1 MSKLDTIKYQ
11 GNDYATVPVRLKEFR
26 QKHPRAGLTSTP
38 TFGED
43 GSLTFKV
50 EIIADRSD
58 EYSATATGHAHYTA
72 KEMAN
77 RKAFEKL
84 ETVATGRALS
94 MLGYLN
100 NGQVASTEEML
111 EFESYKLEKYESEI
125 AGATSVEDLMAVF
138 QKMNAEEKKTFTEAL
153 SEKKKELLHETATD

>member
-26 QKHPRAGLTSTP
+26 QKHPRAGITSTP

-43 GSLTFKV
+43 GSLTFRV
-50 EIIADRSD
+50 EIVTDRSD
-58 EYSATATGHAHYTA
+58 DTSAQATGHAHYTA
-72 KEMAN
+72 KEMQN

-111 EFESYKLEKYESEI
+111 EFESYRLEKYEEQI
-125 AGATSVEDLMAVF
+125 ANAQSVDELMDLF
-138 QKMNAEEKKTFTEAL
+138 KKMNAEEQKTFTEAL
-153 SEKKKELLHETATD
+153 SAKKKELLDATAN